1 VNQESAGDAG
11 LSAMAPGTWYPV
23 PGPPAPSQVALPP
36 SADGEDSPDASAPAR
51 RVGSTAGLV
60 GSPGPAGNR
69 GVSDA
74 DDMAS

>member
-1 VNQESAGDAG
+1 MNQEPADGAGV
-11 LSAMAPGTWYPV
+11 SAMAPGTWYPV
-23 PGPPAPSQVALPP
+23 PCPPAPSSVALPP
-36 SADGEDSPDASAPAR
+36 SADGEDSPDGSARVR
-51 RVGSTAGLV
+51 RVGITAGLV

>member
-1 VNQESAGDAG
+1 
-11 LSAMAPGTWYPV
+11 MAPGTWYPV
-23 PGPPAPSQVALPP
+23 PGPPAPSPAAVPP
-36 SADGEDSPDASAPAR
+36 SADEGDSPDGSA
-51 RVGSTAGLV
+51 RVRLAGSMAGLV